1 MKHYILLFLLVGFS
15 TLGMAQP
22 FAVGHL
28 SLNVYDGNRTGGSTI
43 NGASNW
49 GSSGRAIGT
58 EIYYPAT
65 SAGNN
70 TPAANGQFPV
80 VVLGHGFVMTY
91 DSYNTLYEELA
102 KQGFIVAL
110 PITEGGFSPSHIDFA
125 SDMAYLAEQLPLLN
139 NNNVVPILQ
148 NRVLAKAAIGG
159 HSMGAGCSM
168 VGAQSNTTIYALF
181 NMATATTN
189 NNGLT
194 SLGGAGI
201 VTAPTLILSGERD
214 CVADTNVQ
222 RQHYNA
228 CGASLKYIAILKDL
242 THCDFGNGSSVTCTL
257 GQTTTGCGN
266 TIPNTQANNA
276 VLYYLLPFLQR
287 TLKNDCAAANTFMQR
302 ITTSNSIAL
311 RTSYQG
317 NLACFPNAINNTES
331 NIIRVFPN
339 PTQEAWTVQLNNLSN
354 TTKLAVYDVVG
365 RCCWEG
371 IANKQTIVIPCSGW
385 INGTYTLRI
394 QDGNNS
400 EKIRLIKN
408 K

>member
-1 MKHYILLFLLVGFS
+1 MKHYILLLLILSLS
-15 TLGMAQP
+15 TVSMAQP
-22 FAVGHL
+22 FAVGRL

-110 PITEGGFSPSHIDFA
+110 PTTEGGFSPSHVDFA

-194 SLGGAGI
+194 SLGGAGTI
-201 VTAPTLILSGERD
+201 VAPTLILSGERD
-214 CVADTNVQ
+214 CVADTTVQ
-222 RQHYNA
+222 VQHYNA
-228 CGASLKYIAILKDL
+228 CGASLKYIAILNDL
-242 THCDFGNGSSVTCTL
+242 THCDFGNGSSVTCTF
-257 GQTTTGCGN
+257 GQTSTGCPN
-266 TIPNTQANNA
+266 TIPNTQANSA
-276 VLYYLLPFLQR
+276 VMYYLLPFLQR
-287 TLKNDCAAANTFMQR
+287 TLKNDCVAADTFMQR
-302 ITTSNSIAL
+302 IMMPNSIAL
-311 RTSYQG
+311 RTMHQG
-317 NLACFPNAINNTES
+317 NLACFPNTVNNTTPEH
-331 NIIRVFPN
+331 IHAYPN
-339 PTQEAWTVQLNNLSN
+339 PTQDAWTIQLNESSSAM
-354 TTKLAVYDVVG
+354 KLVVYDMVG

-371 IANKQTIVIPCSGW
+371 IATSARTVITCSGW
-385 INGTYTLRI
+385 LHGTYTLRI
-394 QDGNNS
+394 QNG
-400 EKIRLIKN
+400 EHVEQVRLLK

>member
-1 MKHYILLFLLVGFS
+1 MKHILFLLLL
-15 TLGMAQP
+15 LGNLPLAMAQP
-22 FAVGHL
+22 FAVGRL

-70 TPAANGQFPV
+70 TPSANGQFPV

-110 PITEGGFSPSHIDFA
+110 PTTEGGFSPSHIDFA
-125 SDMAYLAEQLPLLN
+125 NDMAYLAEQLPLLN

-148 NRVLAKAAIGG
+148 NRVMAKAAVGG

-168 VGAQSNTTIYALF
+168 VGAQNNSVIYALF

-194 SLGGAGI
+194 SLGGAGSI
-201 VTAPTLILSGERD
+201 VAPTLILSGERD
-214 CVADTNVQ
+214 CVADTTVQ
-222 RQHYNA
+222 VQHYNA
-228 CGASLKYIAILKDL
+228 CGASLKYIAILNDL
-242 THCDFGNGSSVTCTL
+242 THCDFGNGSSVTCTF
-257 GQTTTGCGN
+257 GQTSTGCPN
-266 TIPNTQANNA
+266 SIPNTQANAA
-276 VLYYLLPFLQR
+276 VMYYLLPFLQR
-287 TLKNDCAAANTFMQR
+287 TLKNDCMAADTFMQR
-302 ITTSNSIAL
+302 IMMPNSIAL
-311 RTSYQG
+311 RTMHQG
-317 NLACFPNAINNTES
+317 NLACFPNGVN
-331 NIIRVFPN
+331 NIISQDIHVYPN
-339 PTQEAWTVQLNNLSN
+339 PTQEAWTIQLNKASSSL
-354 TTKLAVYDVVG
+354 KLNVYDIVG
-365 RCCWEG
+365 RCCWEE
-371 IANKQTIVIPCSGW
+371 TTTSTRIVIPCSGW
-385 INGTYTLRI
+385 LNGTYTLRI
-394 QDGNNS
+394 QNGENV
-400 EKIRLIKN
+400 EQVRLLKN

>member
-194 SLGGAGI
+194 SLGGAGTI
-201 VTAPTLILSGERD
+201 VAPTLILSGERD
-214 CVADTNVQ
+214 CVADTTVQ
-222 RQHYNA
+222 VQHYNA
-228 CGASLKYIAILKDL
+228 CGASLKYIAILNDL
-242 THCDFGNGSSVTCTL
+242 THCDFGNGSSVTCTF
-257 GQTTTGCGN
+257 GQSSTGCPN

-276 VLYYLLPFLQR
+276 VH
-287 TLKNDCAAANTFMQR
+287 K
-302 ITTSNSIAL
+302 L
-311 RTSYQG
+311 RAQS
-317 NLACFPNAINNTES
+317 
-331 NIIRVFPN
+331 
-339 PTQEAWTVQLNNLSN
+339 
-354 TTKLAVYDVVG
+354 
-365 RCCWEG
+365 
-371 IANKQTIVIPCSGW
+371 
-385 INGTYTLRI
+385 
-394 QDGNNS
+394 
-400 EKIRLIKN
+400 
-408 K
+408 

>member
-1 MKHYILLFLLVGFS
+1 MKHILFLLLL
-15 TLGMAQP
+15 LGNLPVAMAQP
-22 FAVGHL
+22 FAVGRL

-110 PITEGGFSPSHIDFA
+110 PTTEGGFSPSHIDFA

-148 NRVLAKAAIGG
+148 NRVMAKAAIGG

-168 VGAQSNTTIYALF
+168 VGAQNNSVIYALF

-194 SLGGAGI
+194 SLGGAGTI
-201 VTAPTLILSGERD
+201 VAPTLILSGERD
-214 CVADTNVQ
+214 CVADTTVQ
-222 RQHYNA
+222 VQHYNA
-228 CGASLKYIAILKDL
+228 CGASLKYIAILNDL
-242 THCDFGNGSSVTCTL
+242 THCDFGNGSSVTCTF
-257 GQTTTGCGN
+257 GQTSTGCAN
-266 TIPNTQANNA
+266 TIPNTQANAA
-276 VLYYLLPFLQR
+276 VMYYLLPFLQR
-287 TLKNDCAAANTFMQR
+287 TLKNDCVAADTFMQR
-302 ITTSNSIAL
+302 IMMPNSIAL
-311 RTSYQG
+311 RTMHQG
-317 NLACFPNAINNTES
+317 NLACFPNGVNNIKSED
-331 NIIRVFPN
+331 IHLYPN
-339 PTQEAWTVQLNNLSN
+339 PTQEAWTIQLNKASSSL
-354 TTKLAVYDVVG
+354 KLNVYDIVG
-365 RCCWEG
+365 RCCWEE
-371 IANKQTIVIPCSGW
+371 TTTSTRIVIPCSGW
-385 INGTYTLRI
+385 LNGTYTLRI
-394 QDGNNS
+394 QNGENIEQVRLLKNN
-400 EKIRLIKN
+400 
-408 K
+408 

>member
-1 MKHYILLFLLVGFS
+1 MKQYILLLLFVGFS
-15 TLGMAQP
+15 SLGIAQP

-28 SLNVYDGNRTGGSTI
+28 SVNVYDANRTGGSTI
-43 NGASNW
+43 SGATNW

-65 SAGNN
+65 TAGNN
-70 TPAANGQFPV
+70 TPAAAGQFPV

-91 DSYNTLYEELA
+91 DSYNTIYEELA

-110 PITEGGFSPSHIDFA
+110 PTTEGGFSPSHIDFA

-139 NNNVVPILQ
+139 NNNVVAILQ
-148 NRVLAKAAIGG
+148 NKILAKAAIGG

-168 VGAQSNTTIYALF
+168 VGAQNNNKIYALF

-194 SLGGAGI
+194 SLVGAGTI
-201 VTAPTLILSGERD
+201 VAPTLILSGERD

-228 CGASLKYIAILKDL
+228 CGASLKYIAILNNL

-266 TIPNTQANNA
+266 TIPNAQANTA
-276 VLYYLLPFLQR
+276 VMYYLLPFLQR
-287 TLKNDCAAANTFMQR
+287 TLKNDCVAADTFMQR
-302 ITTSNSIAL
+302 ITTANPIAL
-311 RTSYQG
+311 RTSHQG
-317 NLACFPNAINNTES
+317 NLACFPNEISNTGS
-331 NIIRVFPN
+331 NVIHVFPN
-339 PTQEAWTVQLNNLSN
+339 PTQEAWTLQLNNLSN

-365 RCCWEG
+365 RSCWEG
-371 IANKQTIVIPCSGW
+371 TANKQTIVIPCSGW

-394 QDGNNS
+394 QHGNNT
-400 EKIRLIKN
+400 ETIRLIK